1 MMNKF
6 NIFFAIIIIF
16 LTYPLKAELIEI
28 GTDYIIPET
37 ILKFENG
44 KIRFTKLS
52 SASAFYNEFDGL
64 FREDIELDCKTKEI
78 RLMGE
83 VFHITESGSVIAEVG
98 KRDFILKYD
107 EAADHHK
114 NLLNVLC
121 KQMQPNF

>member
-6 NIFFAIIIIF
+6 NLFFAIIIIF

-28 GTDYIIPET
+28 GIDYIIPET
-37 ILKFENG
+37 ILKFEDG
-44 KIRFTKLS
+44 KIRFTKLTSGS
-52 SASAFYNEFDGL
+52 SLGLDGVI
-64 FREDIELDCKTKEI
+64 REDIELDCKTKEI

-83 VFHITESGSVIAEVG
+83 VFHITESGSVIAEIGV
-98 KRDFILKYD
+98 RDFILKYD

-114 NLLNVLC
+114 TLLNVLC

>member
-6 NIFFAIIIIF
+6 NLFFAIIIIF

-28 GTDYIIPET
+28 GRDYIIPET
-37 ILKFENG
+37 ILKFEDG
-44 KIRFTKLS
+44 KIRFTKLTS
-52 SASAFYNEFDGL
+52 GASLGLDGVV
-64 FREDIELDCKTKEI
+64 REDIELDCKIKEI

-83 VFHITESGSVIAEVG
+83 VFHITESVSVIAEIG
-98 KRDFILKYD
+98 ERDFILKYD

-114 NLLNVLC
+114 TLLNVLC

>member
-6 NIFFAIIIIF
+6 NLFFAIIIIF

-28 GTDYIIPET
+28 GRDYIIPET
-37 ILKFENG
+37 ILKFEDG
-44 KIRFTKLS
+44 KIRFTKLTSGS
-52 SASAFYNEFDGL
+52 SLGLDGVI
-64 FREDIELDCKTKEI
+64 REDIELDCKTKEI

-83 VFHITESGSVIAEVG
+83 VFHTTESGSVIAEIG
-98 KRDFILKYD
+98 ERDFILKYD

-114 NLLNVLC
+114 TLLNVLC

>member
-1 MMNKF
+1 MKKF
-6 NIFFAIIIIF
+6 SLFFAIIIIF
-16 LTYPLKAELIEI
+16 LNYPLKAELIEI
-28 GTDYIIPET
+28 GRDYIIPET
-37 ILKFENG
+37 ILKFEDG

-83 VFHITESGSVIAEVG
+83 VFHTTESGSVIAEIG
-98 KRDFILKYD
+98 ERDFILQYD

-114 NLLNVLC
+114 TLLNVLC